1 MTDFKYISVFN
12 FKHEDTP
19 CWKMI
24 GFDNVILQWVFFV
37 IAKIPVAKLHFCK
50 NTYCKKRRC
59 KYTLP
64 SLFFGG
70 WRVEDDP
77 KCFKIRLKEVVC

>member
-50 NTYCKKRRC
+50 NTYCKNTYCKKPRC

-64 SLFFGG
+64 SPRFGH
-70 WRVEDDP
+70 
-77 KCFKIRLKEVVC
+77 FLKLA